1 MLTVASPSDGCTDK
15 GRPPADVG
23 DDSSRV
29 IVLDTA
35 MPSSSG
41 DDDVLPGNDD
51 VLDIMPEPAGGSLP
65 PSFTEER
72 REMVRVVTVEPGRK
86 LMVPVSGPSKSI
98 PWTAVPGTIDH
109 ATEMSWSRRS
119 PKDDCG
125 GGLMPPEGSAIMTE
139 TATLLADGQTVKL
152 VETKPT
158 VAVASMPSTAP
169 CIELLQS
176 ASSGATLSR
185 SNDDP
190 SLIVDPSLLLLLAA
204 VATFLH
210 PAEA

>member
-1 MLTVASPSDGCTDK
+1 M
-15 GRPPADVG
+15 
-23 DDSSRV
+23 
-29 IVLDTA
+29 
-35 MPSSSG
+35 
-41 DDDVLPGNDD
+41 
-51 VLDIMPEPAGGSLP
+51 
-65 PSFTEER
+65 
-72 REMVRVVTVEPGRK
+72 RVVTVEPGGK
-86 LMVPVSGPSKSI
+86 LMVPVSGPSKSM

-119 PKDDCG
+119 PKDDCW
-125 GGLMPPEGSAIMTE
+125 GLMPPEGSAIMTE

-169 CIELLQS
+169 CIELLQG

-190 SLIVDPSLLLLLAA
+190 SLIADPSLLLLLVA
-204 VATFLH
+204 VATLLH